1 LSQDRASRFVV
12 AWAAG
17 PRTADLADAVVTA
30 TRART
35 AGQAGVPWISDGW
48 AAYAETIWDCYTD
61 PVAPVAGRPGW
72 RVLTLTPGVALT
84 QGVKHRQGRR
94 LARLEIR
101 AALGTVA
108 AQPYTIHIE
117 RLNGVLR
124 DRLACVT
131 RKTHAFAK
139 QDATW
144 DAAVGLLLF
153 EHNWIRSHP
162 ALRQPLAAPVDGRRY
177 ARRTPAMVLGLAA
190 TPLPWS
196 EFLSRPLT
204 HYERG

>member
-1 LSQDRASRFVV
+1 VI

-17 PRTADLADAVVTA
+17 PRTAALAAAVVAA

-35 AGQAGVPWISDGW
+35 GGQAGVPWVSDGW
-48 AAYAETIWDCYTD
+48 AAYAETIWDTYAD
-61 PVAPVAGRPGW
+61 PIAAPGGRDGW
-72 RVLTLTPGVALT
+72 CVLKLTPGVALT
-84 QGVKHRQGRR
+84 QGVKHRRGRR
-94 LARLEIR
+94 LVRIDIR
-101 AALGTVA
+101 AVIGPVA
-108 AQPYTIHIE
+108 AQPYTVHIE

-153 EHNWIRSHP
+153 EHHGIRPHP
-162 ALRQPLAAPVDGRRY
+162 ALRRPLTTPVAGRRY
-177 ARRTPAMVLGLAA
+177 ERRTPAMALGLAA
-190 TPLPWS
+190 TPLPWA
-196 EFLSRPLT
+196 EFLSQPLT
-204 HYERG
+204 HYRRG

>member
-1 LSQDRASRFVV
+1 MV

-17 PRTADLADAVVTA
+17 PRTAELAAAVVAA

-35 AGQAGVPWISDGW
+35 AGRAGIPWVSDGW
-48 AAYAETIWDCYTD
+48 AAYAEAIWDCYTD
-61 PVAPVAGRPGW
+61 PVAPTAGREGW
-72 RVLTLTPGVALT
+72 RVLTLAPGVAHT
-84 QGVKHRQGRR
+84 QGVKHRRGRR
-94 LARLEIR
+94 LARVELR

-124 DRLACVT
+124 DRLACLT

-139 QDATW
+139 RAATW

-153 EHNWIRSHP
+153 EHNWVRSHP
-162 ALRQPLAAPVDGRRY
+162 ALRRPLPEPIAGRRY
-177 ARRTPAMVLGLAA
+177 ERRTPAMVLGLAA
-190 TPLPWS
+190 TPLSWLD
-196 EFLSRPLT
+196 FLSRPLA
-204 HYERG
+204 HYKRG